1 MFVYSL
7 LNIFSLVSNRL
18 YYLSTIMFIPVQIL
32 PQLIN
37 TATNYIYIEQLTELI
52 KASII
57 A

>member
-18 YYLSTIMFIPVQIL
+18 YYLSTIMFIPDQIL

-37 TATNYIYIEQLTELI
+37 TATNSIYIEQLTELI